1 MPAPVLNGIRRRC
14 ISGKAMSKGGTMNQA
29 TDNGSSEQLMA
40 LWGAVRHYRG
50 WIILGTVLLTLLGC
64 TFVLLMPDR
73 YKASTTI
80 LVDPQKV
87 SEKYVSSTM
96 NSDPAQRL
104 TTITQQV
111 LSTTR
116 LQQIIDDMQLYP
128 ELRGKV
134 SREELIE
141 IMRKDIMITVKQGSA
156 SGLSAFTIEYEGRQ
170 RQQVAQVANQLA
182 ASFIEWNEKSRE
194 QQAED
199 TTEFLASQLKEA
211 KQNLEEQE
219 ARLSAFKMRHLG
231 EMPEQQPANMQA
243 LTQLQGQ
250 FQADADALN
259 RLEVERT
266 LLSRGLESNTTG
278 AIKTVPVVTE
288 RMKLEDQR
296 RQLKAQLQDL
306 QNRYTSAHPEVVD
319 TASRLQHVE
328 DRLKSLPADPPVVA
342 EVQDNSAAS
351 VRLQLLDRESKRL
364 TEEQKRLSEQMSAYR
379 TKVDAVPVREQE
391 MAELNRN
398 YSVSKEHYQSLLD
411 KTFSAGMAADL
422 EKKQQGEHFTILDLA
437 QVPEKPFK
445 PKRALMFVG
454 AFFGALA
461 LSLGLAYL
469 KDMMNDTFKLESE
482 LKAMIPANVT
492 LLAVVPQLY
501 AAADRR
507 RSIRFAV
514 IAVLVS
520 LIGCALEAE
529 LFLKL
534 HPIL

>member
-1 MPAPVLNGIRRRC
+1 
-14 ISGKAMSKGGTMNQA
+14 MNQA
-29 TDNGSSEQLMA
+29 TNNGTADQILAFWNS
-40 LWGAVRHYRG
+40 VRHYRG
-50 WIILGTVLLTLLGC
+50 WIFLGTVLFSLAGC
-64 TFVLLMPDR
+64 TFVMLMPDR

-87 SEKYVSSTM
+87 PEKYVSPTVS
-96 NSDPAQRL
+96 SDPGQRL
-104 TTITQQV
+104 NTITQQV

-141 IMRKDIMITVKQGSA
+141 IMRKDINITVKQGSA

-182 ASFIEWNEKSRE
+182 SSFIEWNVKNRE
-194 QQAED
+194 QQAQD
-199 TTEFLASQLKEA
+199 TTEFLASQLKDA

-219 ARLSAFKMRHLG
+219 ARLSVFKMRHLG

-250 FQADADALN
+250 FQANADALN

-266 LLSRGLESNTTG
+266 LLSRGLESNNSG
-278 AIKTVPVVTE
+278 SVKTVPVVTE
-288 RMKLEDQR
+288 RSRLEAER
-296 RQLKAQLQDL
+296 RQLKSQLQDL

-319 TASRLQHVE
+319 TASRLQRVE
-328 DRLKSLPADPPVVA
+328 ERLKLMPPDPPVVA
-342 EVQDNSAAS
+342 EVQDNTAVS
-351 VRLQLLDRESKRL
+351 VRLQLIDREAKRL
-364 TEEQKRLSEQMSAYR
+364 TDDQKRITGQMGSYR
-379 TKVDAVPVREQE
+379 AKVDAVPVREQE

-422 EKKQQGEHFTILDLA
+422 EKKQQAEHFTILDLA

-445 PKRALMFVG
+445 PKRALMFLGSIFG
-454 AFFGALA
+454 AFAF
-461 LSLGLAYL
+461 SLGLAYG
-469 KDMMNDTFKLESE
+469 KDMLNDTLKLERE
-482 LKAMIPANVT
+482 LKAMLPASIP
-492 LLAVVPQLY
+492 LLAAVPQLQL
-501 AAADRR
+501 AADRR
-507 RSIRFAV
+507 RSIRFVVFAV
-514 IAVLVS
+514 IVTLV
-520 LIGCALEAE
+520 GCALEAG
-529 LFLKL
+529 LYFKL